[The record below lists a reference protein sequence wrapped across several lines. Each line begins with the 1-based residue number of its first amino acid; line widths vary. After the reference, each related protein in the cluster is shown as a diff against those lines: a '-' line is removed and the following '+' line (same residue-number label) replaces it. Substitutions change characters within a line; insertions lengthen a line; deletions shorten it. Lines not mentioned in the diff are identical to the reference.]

1 MSSSPNDGGAVTA
14 AAVLPV
20 KGGNREL
27 YLLGISFCV
36 LWSSAF
42 IAAKFGLTAAPPLAQ
57 LTIRFL
63 FAGAVLWVGML
74 ILGKKWPSNRQDV
87 ATGIALGVLN
97 NSAYLGLFY
106 IAMQSITAGLA
117 ALIAALT
124 PLATVFLAQPLLGE
138 KITKRALLGVAL
150 GLTGAAIVLRERVG
164 SGADDMIGVIL
175 GAIGMLCL
183 TSGTILYRK
192 RGSHSDPYVMV
203 TVQTIASG
211 LVLIPFSLAME
222 DWGSIQ
228 LNATFFVSVAYLS
241 IMLSVVALLIW
252 FRMIRI
258 AGASRASAF
267 HFLNPGLGMLF
278 AFLILGEPLGVVDLA
293 GLVPIVLG
301 IILVTWVPAGP
312 KQEKRFS

>member
-1 MSSSPNDGGAVTA
+1 MSSERTGGGAA
-14 AAVLPV
+14 ASAAVLPSPASN
-20 KGGNREL
+20 KEL

-63 FAGAVLWVGML
+63 FAGALLWAGM
-74 ILGKKWPSNRQDV
+74 IVMGKKWPVARRDV
-87 ATGIALGVLN
+87 VTGITLGVLN
-97 NSAYLGLFY
+97 NSAYLGLFF
-106 IAMQSITAGLA
+106 IAMQTITAGMA

-138 KITKRALLGVAL
+138 RVSRRSLLGVAL
-150 GLTGAAIVLRERVG
+150 GLAGAGIVLRDRVG
-164 SGADDMIGVIL
+164 TGIDDPTGIAL
-175 GAIGMLCL
+175 GFIAMLCL

-192 RGSHSDPYVMV
+192 RGSHTDPFVMN
-203 TVQTIASG
+203 TIQTIASG
-211 LVLIPFSLAME
+211 LVLIPFSLLME
-222 DWGSIQ
+222 DWGTIQ
-228 LNATFFVSVAYLS
+228 FNATFFMAVAYLA
-241 IMLSVVALLIW
+241 IMVSVIALLIW

-278 AFLILGEPLGVVDLA
+278 AFLILGEPVSAIDLV
-293 GLVPIVLG
+293 GLLPIVIG
-301 IILVTWVPAGP
+301 IILVTWVPGGG
-312 KQEKRFS
+312 KKV

>member
-1 MSSSPNDGGAVTA
+1 MPSDRSAGSVA
-14 AAVLPV
+14 AALPAP
-20 KGGNREL
+20 GGNREL

-63 FAGAVLWVGML
+63 FAGALMWVGML
-74 ILGKKWPSNRQDV
+74 LMGKKWPTDRRDV
-87 ATGIALGVLN
+87 ATGIVLGVLN
-97 NSAYLGLFY
+97 NSAYLGLFF
-106 IAMQSITAGLA
+106 IAMQTITAGLA

-138 KITKRALLGVAL
+138 RVTKRALMGVAL
-150 GLTGAAIVLRERVG
+150 GLAGAAIVLRDRLGTGV
-164 SGADDMIGVIL
+164 DDLTGVVL
-175 GAIGMLCL
+175 GFVGMLCL

-192 RGSHSDPYVMV
+192 RGSHSDPFVMV
-203 TVQTIASG
+203 TIQTIASG
-211 LVLIPFSLAME
+211 IVLIPFSVAME
-222 DWGSIQ
+222 DWGAIQ
-228 LNATFFVSVAYLS
+228 WNTTFFLVVAYLA

-278 AFLILGEPLGVVDLA
+278 AFLILGEPVSAMDLA
-293 GLVPIVLG
+293 GLVPIVIG
-301 IILVTWVPAGP
+301 IILVTWVPAGR
-312 KQEKRFS
+312 KKA

>member
-1 MSSSPNDGGAVTA
+1 MPSDRRAGSA
-14 AAVLPV
+14 AAALPAP
-20 KGGNREL
+20 GGNREL

-63 FAGAVLWVGML
+63 FAGALMWVGML
-74 ILGKKWPSNRQDV
+74 LMGKKWPTDRRDV
-87 ATGIALGVLN
+87 ATGIVLGVLN
-97 NSAYLGLFY
+97 NSAYLGLFF
-106 IAMQSITAGLA
+106 IAMQTITAGLA

-138 KITKRALLGVAL
+138 RVTKRALMGVAL
-150 GLTGAAIVLRERVG
+150 GLAGAAIVLRDRLGTGV
-164 SGADDMIGVIL
+164 DDLTGVVL
-175 GAIGMLCL
+175 GFVGMLCL

-192 RGSHSDPYVMV
+192 RGSHSDPFVMV
-203 TVQTIASG
+203 TIQTIASG
-211 LVLIPFSLAME
+211 IVLIPFSVAME
-222 DWGSIQ
+222 DWGAIQ
-228 LNATFFVSVAYLS
+228 WNTTFFLVVAYLA

-278 AFLILGEPLGVVDLA
+278 AFLILGEPVSAMDLA
-293 GLVPIVLG
+293 GLVPIVIG
-301 IILVTWVPAGP
+301 IILVTWVPAGR
-312 KQEKRFS
+312 KKA

>member
-1 MSSSPNDGGAVTA
+1 MSSHQNDGGAVA
-14 AAVLPV
+14 ADPVLPPL
-20 KGGNREL
+20 GGNREL
-27 YLLGISFCV
+27 YLLGISFCM

-57 LTIRFL
+57 LTVRFL
-63 FAGAVLWVGML
+63 FAGALLWAGML
-74 ILGKKWPSNRQDV
+74 IMGKKWPADRRDV
-87 ATGIALGVLN
+87 MTGVALGVLN
-97 NSAYLGLFY
+97 NSAYLGLFF
-106 IAMQSITAGLA
+106 IAMQTITAGLA
-117 ALIAALT
+117 ALIAAMT

-150 GLTGAAIVLRERVG
+150 GLAGAAVVLRERVG
-164 SGADDMIGVIL
+164 SGADDITGVVL
-175 GAIGMLCL
+175 GGIAMLCL

-211 LVLIPFSLAME
+211 LVLVPFSLVME

-228 LNATFFVSVAYLS
+228 LNATFFLSIAYLS

-278 AFLILGEPLGVVDLA
+278 GFLILGEPLGVVDLA
-293 GLVPIVLG
+293 GLVPIVFG
-301 IILVTWVPAGP
+301 IILVTWVPAGS
-312 KQEKRFS
+312 KRAKPST

>member
-1 MSSSPNDGGAVTA
+1 MPSDLSAGSVA
-14 AAVLPV
+14 AALPAP
-20 KGGNREL
+20 GGNREL

-63 FAGAVLWVGML
+63 FAGALMWVGML
-74 ILGKKWPSNRQDV
+74 LMGKKWPTDRRDV
-87 ATGIALGVLN
+87 ATGIVLGVLN
-97 NSAYLGLFY
+97 NSAYLGLFF
-106 IAMQSITAGLA
+106 IAMQTITAGLA

-138 KITKRALLGVAL
+138 RVTKRALMGVAL
-150 GLTGAAIVLRERVG
+150 GLAGAAIVLRDRLGTGV
-164 SGADDMIGVIL
+164 DDLTGVVL
-175 GAIGMLCL
+175 GFVGMLCL

-192 RGSHSDPYVMV
+192 RGSHSDPFVMV
-203 TVQTIASG
+203 TIQTIASG
-211 LVLIPFSLAME
+211 IVLIPFSVAME
-222 DWGSIQ
+222 DWGAIQ
-228 LNATFFVSVAYLS
+228 WNTTFFLVVAYLA

-278 AFLILGEPLGVVDLA
+278 AFLILGEPVSAMDLA
-293 GLVPIVLG
+293 GLVPIVIG
-301 IILVTWVPAGP
+301 IILVTWVPAGR
-312 KQEKRFS
+312 KKA

>member
-1 MSSSPNDGGAVTA
+1 MPSDLSAGSVA
-14 AAVLPV
+14 AALPAP
-20 KGGNREL
+20 GGNREL

-63 FAGAVLWVGML
+63 FAGALMWAGML
-74 ILGKKWPSNRQDV
+74 LMGKKWPTDRRDV
-87 ATGIALGVLN
+87 ATGIVLGVLN
-97 NSAYLGLFY
+97 NSAYLGLFF
-106 IAMQSITAGLA
+106 IAMQTITAGLA

-138 KITKRALLGVAL
+138 RVTKRALMGVAL
-150 GLTGAAIVLRERVG
+150 GLAGAAIVLRDRLGTGV
-164 SGADDMIGVIL
+164 DDLTGVVL
-175 GAIGMLCL
+175 GFVGMLCL

-192 RGSHSDPYVMV
+192 RGSHSDPFVMV
-203 TVQTIASG
+203 TIQTIASG
-211 LVLIPFSLAME
+211 IVLIPFSVAME
-222 DWGSIQ
+222 DWGAIQ
-228 LNATFFVSVAYLS
+228 WNTTFFLVVAYLA

-278 AFLILGEPLGVVDLA
+278 AFLILGEPVSAMDLA
-293 GLVPIVLG
+293 GLVPIVIG
-301 IILVTWVPAGP
+301 IILVTWVPAGR
-312 KQEKRFS
+312 KKA

>member
-1 MSSSPNDGGAVTA
+1 MPSDRRAGSA
-14 AAVLPV
+14 AAALPAP
-20 KGGNREL
+20 GGNREL

-63 FAGAVLWVGML
+63 FAGALMWAGML
-74 ILGKKWPSNRQDV
+74 LMGKKWPTDRRDV
-87 ATGIALGVLN
+87 ATGIVLGVLN
-97 NSAYLGLFY
+97 NSAYLGLFF
-106 IAMQSITAGLA
+106 IAMQTITAGLA

-138 KITKRALLGVAL
+138 RVTKRALMGVAL
-150 GLTGAAIVLRERVG
+150 GLAGAAIVLRDRLGTGV
-164 SGADDMIGVIL
+164 DDLTGVVL
-175 GAIGMLCL
+175 GFVGMLCL

-192 RGSHSDPYVMV
+192 RGSHSDPFVMV
-203 TVQTIASG
+203 TIQTIASG
-211 LVLIPFSLAME
+211 IVLIPFSVAME
-222 DWGSIQ
+222 DWGAIQ
-228 LNATFFVSVAYLS
+228 WNTTFFLVVAYLA

-278 AFLILGEPLGVVDLA
+278 AFLILGEPVSAMDLA
-293 GLVPIVLG
+293 GLVPIVIG
-301 IILVTWVPAGP
+301 IILVTWVPAGR
-312 KQEKRFS
+312 KKA

>member
-1 MSSSPNDGGAVTA
+1 MSSNANDGGAVA
-14 AAVLPV
+14 AAMPT
-20 KGGNREL
+20 KGGNKEL
-27 YLLGISFCV
+27 YLLGISFCT

-57 LTIRFL
+57 LTVRFL
-63 FAGAVLWVGML
+63 FAGALLWAGML
-74 ILGKKWPSNRQDV
+74 ILGKKWPADRRDLV
-87 ATGIALGVLN
+87 TGIALGVLN

-138 KITKRALLGVAL
+138 KITKRALMGVAL
-150 GLTGAAIVLRERVG
+150 GLAGAAIVLRERVG
-164 SGADDMIGVIL
+164 SGADDMVGVVL
-175 GAIGMLCL
+175 GGIAMLCL

-192 RGSHSDPYVMV
+192 RGSHSDPFVMV
-203 TVQTIASG
+203 TVQTITSG

-228 LNATFFVSVAYLS
+228 LNTTFFLSVAYLS

-278 AFLILGEPLGVVDLA
+278 AFLILGEPLSLIDLA
-293 GLVPIVLG
+293 GLVPIVFG
-301 IILVTWVPAGP
+301 IILVTWVPAGRKAMKSP
-312 KQEKRFS
+312 V